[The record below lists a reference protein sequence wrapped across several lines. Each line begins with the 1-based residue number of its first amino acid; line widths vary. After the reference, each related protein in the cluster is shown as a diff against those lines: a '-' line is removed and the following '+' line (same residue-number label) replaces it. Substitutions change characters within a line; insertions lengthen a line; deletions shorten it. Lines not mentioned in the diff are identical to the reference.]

1 MSLPSR
7 HMVHPGPVAEERMP
21 SFGGRMERL
30 DLMLE
35 PGLTFCEAIA
45 RPLVAAGIT
54 AAGLNLSGVALA
66 PFRYVR
72 PSFSPDA
79 EHVAFY
85 SETFEAPAGTR
96 IKAARTTFGYRDGK
110 PFVHCHAIWEEGGVQ
125 KGGHLLPFEAVIAE
139 PGQAIAYGCRE
150 VAMVALPDTETNFT
164 LFGPTAAEGVHQPD
178 GDCIIARVRPNEDL
192 VGAIEA
198 LCRRHGVAEGLVRSG
213 VGSIIGVQFE
223 DGRTISEH
231 PTEILIV
238 DGTITPDAA
247 GQPRAEIAIELIDTR
262 GDVHTGQ
269 LARGQNPVLICLEL
283 VLERTSSGTAR

>member
-1 MSLPSR
+1 MTSPVR
-7 HMVHPGPVAEERMP
+7 HMVHPGPVAAERMP

-30 DLMLE
+30 ELTLE

-45 RPLVAAGIT
+45 RPLEAAGIT
-54 AAGLNLSGVALA
+54 AAGLELSGVALA

-85 SETFEAPAGTR
+85 SETFEAPAGTP
-96 IKAARTTFGYRDGK
+96 IASARTTFGYRDGK
-110 PFVHCHAIWEEGGVQ
+110 PFVHCHAIWEEGGVR

-164 LFGPTAAEGVHQPD
+164 LFGPTAAEGVHRPD

-198 LCRRHGVAEGLVRSG
+198 LCRRHGVTHGRVRSG
-213 VGSIIGVQFE
+213 VGSIIGVQFA

-238 DGTITPDAA
+238 DGAIAPDAN
-247 GQPRAEIAIELIDTR
+247 GQPKAEIGIELIDTR
-262 GDVHTGQ
+262 GDVHTGM
-269 LARGQNPVLICLEL
+269 LAAGQNPVLICLEL
-283 VLERTSSGTAR
+283 VLERTGGAR

>member
-1 MSLPSR
+1 MTSRAR
-7 HMVHPGPVAEERMP
+7 HMVHPGPVAAERMP

-30 DLMLE
+30 DLTLE

-45 RPLVAAGIT
+45 RPLEAAGIT
-54 AAGLNLSGVALA
+54 AAGLDFSGVALA

-96 IKAARTTFGYRDGK
+96 IEAARTTFGYRDGK
-110 PFVHCHAIWEEGGVQ
+110 PFVHCHAIWQEGGVR

-139 PGQAIAYGCRE
+139 PGQAVAYGCRE

-164 LFGPTAAEGVHQPD
+164 LFGPTAAEGAHRPD
-178 GDCIIARVRPNEDL
+178 GDCIVARVRPNEDL
-192 VGAIEA
+192 VGAVEA
-198 LCRRHGVAEGLVRSG
+198 LCRRHGVTHGRVRSG

-223 DGRTISEH
+223 DGRTIAEH

-238 DGTITPDAA
+238 DGTIAPDAA
-247 GQPRAEIAIELIDTR
+247 GQPAAQIGIELIDTR
-262 GDVHTGQ
+262 GDVHTGT
-269 LARGQNPVLICLEL
+269 LARGLNPVLICLEL
-283 VLERTSSGTAR
+283 VLERTDGSGA